1 MGYATLECI
10 FLCFFCGYALG
21 KVRQFFFSATATNN
35 DNEFAWYKF
44 RVFYLLLIVRNDWK
58 EKMHRISRDLKNEN
72 REKPEIISSLSSSP
86 YKQIAEGSR
95 KEN

>member
-1 MGYATLECI
+1 
-10 FLCFFCGYALG
+10 
-21 KVRQFFFSATATNN
+21 
-35 DNEFAWYKF
+35 
-44 RVFYLLLIVRNDWK
+44 
-58 EKMHRISRDLKNEN
+58 MHSISKDLKNEN